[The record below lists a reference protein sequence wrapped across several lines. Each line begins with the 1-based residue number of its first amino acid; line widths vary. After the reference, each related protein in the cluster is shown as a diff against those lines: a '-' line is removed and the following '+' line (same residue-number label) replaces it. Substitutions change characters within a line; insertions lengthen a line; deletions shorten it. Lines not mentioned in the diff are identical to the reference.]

1 MDKPPS
7 ALHTFPLLIIA
18 VILTH
23 SLMVAIGLMVLVIV
37 QMGGVSTVHS
47 LKGLESPVTNMS
59 SSLAKLALM
68 EAMLVWLTSS

>member
-1 MDKPPS
+1 
-7 ALHTFPLLIIA
+7 

-23 SLMVAIGLMVLVIV
+23 SLMVAIGLRTLVIV
-37 QMGGVSTVHS
+37 QMGGVSTVRS
-47 LKGLESPVTNMS
+47 LKCFKSPVPNMT